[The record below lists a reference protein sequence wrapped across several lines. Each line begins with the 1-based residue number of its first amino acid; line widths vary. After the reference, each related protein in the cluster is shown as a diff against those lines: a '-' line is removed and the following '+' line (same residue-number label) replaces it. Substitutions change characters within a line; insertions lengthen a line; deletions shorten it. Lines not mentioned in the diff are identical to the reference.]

1 MWCKHCRQDMP
12 AVASEPGG
20 AVRCVRCR
28 RLSDGSDVSA
38 APHSRRI
45 AELAGHGLDL
55 DDGSTPRIAGQSHSP
70 IEGNASQ
77 LVAPSP
83 ADELH
88 DDWDDWLVTKELDR
102 IRRRFDL
109 PFSSAPAVDAAIDD
123 ERPATDRGSPRRSRA
138 ARRSPAPLLAILVFF
153 GLSLG
158 LIAFVCGLVLL
169 GWSLIAGRGDLWG
182 MSLSVTLAGQFG
194 LLFGLL
200 LQIDGLAEGNRRVET
215 KLDELEVQVK
225 RLVQA
230 AKPTSP
236 TSNRRIAGRG
246 RSAARG
252 N

>member
-1 MWCKHCRQDMP
+1 
-12 AVASEPGG
+12 
-20 AVRCVRCR
+20 
-28 RLSDGSDVSA
+28 
-38 APHSRRI
+38 
-45 AELAGHGLDL
+45 
-55 DDGSTPRIAGQSHSP
+55 
-70 IEGNASQ
+70 
-77 LVAPSP
+77 
-83 ADELH
+83 
-88 DDWDDWLVTKELDR
+88 
-102 IRRRFDL
+102 
-109 PFSSAPAVDAAIDD
+109 
-123 ERPATDRGSPRRSRA
+123 
-138 ARRSPAPLLAILVFF
+138 
-153 GLSLG
+153 
-158 LIAFVCGLVLL
+158 
-169 GWSLIAGRGDLWG
+169 